1 MRRAAD
7 RAFDSDGPG
16 SRFAVLVKE
25 LIELKPDVI
34 VTAGPQAIRAVKQ
47 ATARLLVV
55 MAVILDPV
63 AEGFVQSLQA
73 HRGPCGCDT
82 RTVSGP

>member
-55 MAVILDPV
+55 MEMYDGKL
-63 AEGFVQSLQA
+63 F
-73 HRGPCGCDT
+73 RCFGCDT
-82 RTVSGP
+82 RTVSVP